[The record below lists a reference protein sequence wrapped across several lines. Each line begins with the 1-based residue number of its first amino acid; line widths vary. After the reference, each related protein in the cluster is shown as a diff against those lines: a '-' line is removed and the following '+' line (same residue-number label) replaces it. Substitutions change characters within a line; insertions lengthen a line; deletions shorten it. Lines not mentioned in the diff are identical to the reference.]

1 MSRYEAYCNTTTD
14 LTMILPEIDNFD
26 RKRLIQNFVVHSGS
40 VYVSH
45 DAGHISQLY
54 IDGLECTLTSSL
66 SDVDT
71 NNEYFYNSATD
82 ALYVKSATNPN
93 DLVVEAS
100 EDWETIK
107 SRVTKEKADFI
118 RSFLNRPI
126 YKIKNSNLQGA
137 NAREYDYVIIYCNAA
152 LAVAELVRT
161 LDVERAN
168 EIELRIMNENN
179 EGLLDRIKRGEFQL
193 FNESS
198 ERFQNGVIHF
208 ITYNGS
214 STGSILDTKG
224 FPKVSWDDVRL
235 VITTGGTLSPGSAS
249 TIKYSVYTKDDS
261 GLRRNLAVEN
271 EILTGAYDPLA
282 YGVYFRASEG
292 VYTTNDE
299 FSIVLSGMAEDNAS
313 VKSRQAYR

>member
-1 MSRYEAYCNTTTD
+1 MSRYEAFCNTTTD

-26 RKRLIQNFVVHSGS
+26 RKRLIQNFVVHNGN

-45 DAGHISQLY
+45 DSGHITQLY
-54 IDGLECTLTSSL
+54 IDGLECTLVSSL
-66 SDVDT
+66 SDVNA
-71 NNEYFYNSATD
+71 NNKYYYNSATD
-82 ALYVKSATNPN
+82 ALYVQAASSPN
-93 DLVVEAS
+93 DSVVEAS

-107 SRVTKEKADFI
+107 SRVINEKADFI

-161 LDVERAN
+161 LDFEKAN
-168 EIELRIMNENN
+168 EIELRVMNENN

-208 ITYNGS
+208 ITYNS
-214 STGSILDTKG
+214 NSTGSILDIKG
-224 FPKVSWDDVRL
+224 FPSVSWDDVRL
-235 VITTGGTLSPGSAS
+235 VITNGGTLSPGSAS
-249 TIKYSVYTKDDS
+249 SITYSVYTKDDS
-261 GLRRNLAVEN
+261 GLRRNIVIEN
-271 EILTGAYDPLA
+271 ETLTGAYDSLA
-282 YGVYFRASEG
+282 YGVHFRGSEG

-299 FSIVLSGMAEDNAS
+299 FSIILSGLAEDTAS
-313 VKSRQAYR
+313 VKSRQVFR

>member
-54 IDGLECTLTSSL
+54 IDGLECTLASSL

-71 NNEYFYNSATD
+71 DNEYFYNSATD
-82 ALYVKSATNPN
+82 ALYVKSSTNPN

-107 SRVTKEKADFI
+107 ARVTKEKADFI